1 MKKAWLAAMGAMTAA
16 VLLVAGCTVSN
27 DSSDTTSAIMNAQN
41 SGIWINAEGKVLAA
55 PDLAS
60 ITLGIEAVS
69 DTASKAR
76 IEAAVAMSKV
86 IQALH
91 EAGVA
96 AADIQTRHFSIQP
109 QTRWAEDKRE
119 EMIIGYLVSNTVTA
133 HIRLDPQKH
142 EALHNKASHV
152 IDAVAG
158 AGGNMA
164 RIQGIRFSIEN
175 PEKYRTQARKKAF
188 VIAKSDAKELAGLA
202 GLTLGQPTY
211 ITEEA
216 YSLNKSVSAYEAKAG
231 AITPISPGEQEI
243 TVHLRLRFNL
253 DSANP

>member
-1 MKKAWLAAMGAMTAA
+1 MKKAWLAATGAMAA
-16 VLLVAGCTVSN
+16 AASARAF
-27 DSSDTTSAIMNAQN
+27 DT
-41 SGIWINAEGKVLAA
+41 
-55 PDLAS
+55 
-60 ITLGIEAVS
+60 VS
-69 DTASKAR
+69 DTASMPSVMEAR
-76 IEAAVAMSKV
+76 SGAAMSKV

-96 AADIQTRHFSIQP
+96 ATDIQTRHFSIQR

-133 HIRLDPQKH
+133 HVRSDLHKH
-142 EALHNKASHV
+142 EALHNKASNA

-158 AGGNMA
+158 VGGNLT

-175 PEKYRTQARKKAF
+175 PAKYRAQARERAF
-188 VIAKSDAKELAGLA
+188 VITKSDAKELAGLA

-216 YSLNKSVSAYEAKAG
+216 YSLNKSVAVYEAQTK